1 MRLHSAF
8 TVRQTS
14 IFALITLLGVLTFPA
29 RAANLPPGGVVALSG
44 TTLAQSPSLNGVVI
58 ADVIT
63 PFTITIAPNI
73 VLVGRL
79 QDKVVRENHTERL
92 DFYSQITL
100 TPSDPNF
107 PTYFFQNVTVSRT
120 DFTNVTIN
128 ADFRLDQGGNTA
140 PQRARR
146 SASGAIVA
154 FDWLNNWFSTPGTSR
169 SLFLQTN
176 AFQYA
181 QTGLTSI
188 SIGGSSVTL
197 KSFRPIP

>member
-1 MRLHSAF
+1 MRWARSCGLRFSHSEVF
-8 TVRQTS
+8 GG
-14 IFALITLLGVLTFPA
+14 ITF
-29 RAANLPPGGVVALSG
+29 SG

-63 PFTITIAPNI
+63 AFTITVAPNI
-73 VLVGRL
+73 VLLGRL
-79 QDKVVRENHTERL
+79 EDKVVRENHTEKL
-92 DFYSQITL
+92 DFYSQITIY
-100 TPSDPNF
+100 PNDPNF

-120 DFTNVTIN
+120 DFTNFTVN
-128 ADFRLDQGGNTA
+128 AEYRLDQGGNTA

-146 SASGAIVA
+146 SASGAIVT